1 VINFSNQE
9 MRLSGQ
15 ITYDN
20 AESYYQQG
28 LKVIQSQS
36 YPVVVNLAQLEHGS
50 TLALAVLVR
59 WLRQT
64 PDARSLHP
72 ITHYV
77 NMIMGLL
84 SILCSFS
91 LKSYHS
97 MCKFYSFFNLTVCVV
112 RTAKSPPVGGGPG
125 RIKIS

>member
-1 VINFSNQE
+1 MINFSNQE
-9 MRLSGQ
+9 MQLSGQ

-64 PDARSLHP
+64 PDAHSYILKLYLKNDESDSSL
-72 ITHYV
+72 
-77 NMIMGLL
+77 
-84 SILCSFS
+84 SF
-91 LKSYHS
+91 
-97 MCKFYSFFNLTVCVV
+97 T
-112 RTAKSPPVGGGPG
+112 G
-125 RIKIS
+125 

>member
-1 VINFSNQE
+1 MINFSNQE
-9 MRLSGQ
+9 MQLSGQ

-64 PDARSLHP
+64 PDAHSLHFKAVP
-72 ITHYV
+72 EKMMKVIQACHLQDDLKLIPYV
-77 NMIMGLL
+77 K
-84 SILCSFS
+84 
-91 LKSYHS
+91 KSTLR
-97 MCKFYSFFNLTVCVV
+97 CFFYMLRFLNL
-112 RTAKSPPVGGGPG
+112 
-125 RIKIS
+125 

>member
-1 VINFSNQE
+1 MINFSNQE
-9 MRLSGQ
+9 MQLSGQ

-64 PDARSLHP
+64 PDAQ
-72 ITHYV
+72 
-77 NMIMGLL
+77 
-84 SILCSFS
+84 
-91 LKSYHS
+91 
-97 MCKFYSFFNLTVCVV
+97 
-112 RTAKSPPVGGGPG
+112 PVIY
-125 RIKIS
+125 RMT

>member
-1 VINFSNQE
+1 MINFSNQE
-9 MRLSGQ
+9 MQLSGQ

-59 WLRQT
+59 GYVK
-64 PDARSLHP
+64 HP
-72 ITHYV
+72 MHIVY
-77 NMIMGLL
+77 
-84 SILCSFS
+84 ILKLY
-91 LKSYHS
+91 LK
-97 MCKFYSFFNLTVCVV
+97 K
-112 RTAKSPPVGGGPG
+112 
-125 RIKIS
+125 

>member
-1 VINFSNQE
+1 MINFSNQE
-9 MRLSGQ
+9 MQLSGQ

-64 PDARSLHP
+64 PDADSLHFKAVP
-72 ITHYV
+72 EKMMKVIQACH
-77 NMIMGLL
+77 LQDD
-84 SILCSFS
+84 
-91 LKSYHS
+91 LK
-97 MCKFYSFFNLTVCVV
+97 LI
-112 RTAKSPPVGGGPG
+112 P
-125 RIKIS
+125 